1 MKILQYAT
9 AFFMLLFAI
18 MSSNQ
23 MAFVGGLRGA
33 AHSRQKRDK
42 NSLQQEFPR
51 GNPPAFNTNPDTSA
65 NSFAEVE
72 ISTGV
77 GDDDYALFLYE
88 QLNDGHLNRELFSR
102 YLAARHVVE
111 KDDDYVWEDAEKQT

>member
-1 MKILQYAT
+1 MQQHSSCFYSLQCPQ
-9 AFFMLLFAI
+9 I
-18 MSSNQ
+18 KW
-23 MAFVGGLRGA
+23 
-33 AHSRQKRDK
+33 HSQEVCVVPPYSRHQKRDE

-65 NSFAEVE
+65 DSFAEVE

-77 GDDDYALFLYE
+77 GGDDYACLFLYE